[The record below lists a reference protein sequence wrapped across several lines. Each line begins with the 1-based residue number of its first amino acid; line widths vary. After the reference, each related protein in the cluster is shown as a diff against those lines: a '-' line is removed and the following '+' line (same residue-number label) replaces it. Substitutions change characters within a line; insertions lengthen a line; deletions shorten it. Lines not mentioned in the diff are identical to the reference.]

1 MTMKAKSMSNLNTD
15 MQAAVDSLDLNEAD
29 KVLLEE
35 ILYLERVNKTK
46 EWSSDAV
53 KQIRDLV
60 NESDSGTLDD

>member
-1 MTMKAKSMSNLNTD
+1 MMMKAISMSNLNTD
-15 MQAAVDSLDLNEAD
+15 MQAAVDSLGLNEAD
-29 KVLLEE
+29 KALLEK